1 VTSGEGGARRG
12 ADQGTAGR
20 PGTRSREDGRIP
32 EAGTRGPPLPPGRRL
47 GLDGASGMD
56 VARPPRSKKARNA
69 LIALGV
75 LAVLALTIFIA
86 RLEPA
91 APAVDRDVL
100 LFGTVERGS
109 FVREVRGSGTLVPE
123 QMVFVSAVTGGRV
136 DEVRVQPGAEVEE
149 GNVLVTLSNP
159 DVELEALMARQQL
172 TAARAGLVDLR
183 RSLNLQILT
192 ERAGAARTRADY
204 EEARRQAASDS
215 ALAARE
221 FIARDEARRSR
232 EEAEALRIRLETD
245 EARLAIL
252 ESMMGEQFAVEE
264 EQVARLQS
272 VVAYQ
277 DRRVASMQVA
287 APTDGVVQ
295 GLVLEVGQWVQAGT
309 PLARVAQ
316 PGRLKAEIRVPQV
329 QARDVHPGQPVL
341 VDTRTDT
348 VPGRVR
354 RVDPN
359 VEGGQV
365 LVEVSLEG
373 ELPGGARVDLSVDGT
388 VEVERLH
395 DVLHVDRP
403 AYGQSQSTVSLFR
416 VVDGGSGA
424 VRVTVRLGRGSVN
437 RIEVLEGLQ
446 EGDRIILTDMSRWDG
461 VDRVRIR

>member
-1 VTSGEGGARRG
+1 MKPSERGSPPDAEAKADPENGPAGRSDG
-12 ADQGTAGR
+12 ADPGPGSRPKEGR
-20 PGTRSREDGRIP
+20 T
-32 EAGTRGPPLPPGRRL
+32 GRRL
-47 GLDGASGMD
+47 GLDGSGMD
-56 VARPPRSKKARNA
+56 VARAPRSKTKRNVLIGLGAVA
-69 LIALGV
+69 L
-75 LAVLALTIFIA
+75 LALTIFLM

-91 APAVDRDVL
+91 APSVDRDVL

-136 DEVRVQPGAEVEE
+136 DEVRVQPGTEVADGEI
-149 GNVLVTLSNP
+149 LLTLSNP
-159 DVELEALMARQQL
+159 DVELEALRAQQQL

-183 RSLNLQILT
+183 RSLSLQILS
-192 ERAGAARTRADY
+192 ERGNVARTRAEY

-221 FIARDEARRSR
+221 YISRDAASRSR
-232 EEAEALRIRLETD
+232 EEAEALRIRLET
-245 EARLAIL
+245 EEERLEVLDA
-252 ESMMGEQFAVEE
+252 SMEDQIAVED
-264 EQVARLQS
+264 EQVARLES

-277 DRRVASMQVA
+277 GRRVASMQVP

-329 QARDVHPGQPVL
+329 QAQDVHPGQSVL

-348 VPGRVR
+348 VRGSVR

-365 LVEVSLEG
+365 LVEVFLEG
-373 ELPGGARVDLSVDGT
+373 EMPEGARAALSVDGT
-388 VEVERLH
+388 VEVERLD

-416 VVDGGSGA
+416 LVDDGDEA
-424 VRVTVRLGRGSVN
+424 VRVPVRLGRGSVN

-446 EGDRIILTDMSRWDG
+446 EGDQIILTDMSRWDG